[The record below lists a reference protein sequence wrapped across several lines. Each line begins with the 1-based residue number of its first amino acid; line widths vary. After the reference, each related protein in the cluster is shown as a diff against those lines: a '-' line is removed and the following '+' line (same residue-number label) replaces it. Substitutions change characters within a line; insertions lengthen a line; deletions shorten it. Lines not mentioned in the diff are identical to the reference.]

1 VTLRSRLATAAPSGA
16 LLLALALA
24 VALGPRTA
32 QAQAWISEPGSG
44 YLQLGYRRI
53 AGDAFYDA
61 SGESQALPSTYTQQ
75 TLSAY
80 AEVGV
85 VPRWLQLSVQ
95 GELYRHNSLA
105 DQGATHG
112 LGDLRVGAWTG
123 LLQGRHNLAFG
134 VLVGLPTGDERPS
147 AGPGADLIAEGI
159 ARSLPT
165 GDGEVDVTPTVAYG
179 LSFGGD
185 SWPLEHYLSA
195 TLGYQ
200 VRSEGIE
207 DGLEYGATFGLRAP
221 YAVIERVWWVLGVAG
236 REALG
241 ESGTASFSGLGA
253 GVSYTGFFFGLDVA
267 IWEGLGLTARLEGA
281 LRASNVI
288 AGGPLSLGLFWDF

>member
-1 VTLRSRLATAAPSGA
+1 MRPRGSRPTTAPIAA
-16 LLLALALA
+16 LLLALAA
-24 VALGPRTA
+24 GAGAGTA

-53 AGDAFYDA
+53 SGDAFYDSA
-61 SGESQALPSTYTQQ
+61 GESQALPSTYTQQ

-85 VPRWLQLSVQ
+85 VERWLQLSVQ
-95 GELYRHNSLA
+95 GELYRHNALSE
-105 DQGATHG
+105 QGATHG
-112 LGDLRVGAWTG
+112 LGDLRAGAWTG
-123 LLQGRHNLAFG
+123 LVQGRHNLALG

-165 GDGEVDVTPTVAYG
+165 GDGEVDVTPTLAYG
-179 LSFGGD
+179 LSFGGGA
-185 SWPLEHYLSA
+185 WPLEHYLSA

-207 DGLEYGATFGLRAP
+207 DGLEYGLTFGLRAP
-221 YAVIERVWWVLGVAG
+221 YPIIERIWWVLGVAG

-241 ESGTASFSGLGA
+241 EPGTASFSGLGA
-253 GVSYTGFFFGLDVA
+253 GVSYTGFSFGVDVA
-267 IWEGLGLTARLEGA
+267 IWQGLGLTARVEGA
-281 LRASNVI
+281 LRATNVI
-288 AGGPLSLGLFWDF
+288 SGGPLAVGLFWDF